1 MTMVRKISKEKA
13 SWIHGYRSGLEE
25 TISKQLT
32 EAGIDFEYEKLKI
45 KYEQPSV
52 KRTYTPDFVLPNGI
66 IIETKGRLIL
76 EDRKKHLWIKEQHPD
91 LDIRFC
97 FQSAKTKISAGSPTT
112 YADWAEK
119 NGFKWCQKTIPDE
132 WLKE

>member
-1 MTMVRKISKEKA
+1 MTRKISKEKA

-52 KRTYTPDFVLPNGI
+52 KRTYTPDFELPNGI

-76 EDRKKHLWIKEQHPD
+76 EDRKKHLWIKEQHPN

-97 FQSAKTKISAGSPTT
+97 FSNAKAKITAGSPTT
-112 YADWAEK
+112 YADWADK